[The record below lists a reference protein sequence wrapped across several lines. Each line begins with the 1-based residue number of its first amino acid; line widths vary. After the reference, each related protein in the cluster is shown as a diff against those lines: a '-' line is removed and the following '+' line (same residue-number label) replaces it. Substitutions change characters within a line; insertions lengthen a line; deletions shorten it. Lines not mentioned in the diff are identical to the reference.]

1 MDRFLDDNNIVRKN
15 KINDVLQKANA
26 LKERTQKKIESL
38 TPEQYEFLTASP
50 TTSIKQTK
58 KQILQQVEDLT
69 SNNNELITS
78 TEERND
84 IEQQASVS
92 VVEHSDNN
100 ALPPIDDALP
110 PIDPL
115 PIVVEQ
121 NLPQQEVIA
130 KSNIVDKIPI
140 NEINVSE
147 QDQLKADALLASLNS
162 ALLAHPIKE
171 DKTDIADI
179 NNIDTINAGTI
190 NTNTIDTNTI
200 DTEALLT
207 KDNSID
213 NLKQEE
219 QDIKN
224 NDLNT
229 FPQKDNS
236 FISNTNI
243 VDESNQSSSEVISE
257 TPVISP
263 MPMQKKMHP
272 TPTSTAHR
280 LSTSQSQP
288 QIQSQSQS
296 QSFNRQTA
304 NEARQVKPMDRNVI
318 PSRSNSAQNKDN
330 VNNIVSK
337 EQLNQP
343 QAILLEKQRNAY
355 NELVDLQVEFE
366 IISRMLSRVEE
377 RLKPS
382 YSTKIQAIQTQ
393 IKEKELRLATIA
405 NLLAGR

>member
-69 SNNNELITS
+69 SNNNELITF

-162 ALLAHPIKE
+162 A
-171 DKTDIADI
+171 DI

-257 TPVISP
+257 TPTISP

>member
-50 TTSIKQTK
+50 TTGIKQTK

-179 NNIDTINAGTI
+179 NNIDTINTGTI
-190 NTNTIDTNTI
+190 NTNTI

-224 NDLNT
+224 NNLNT

-236 FISNTNI
+236 FISNANI

-272 TPTSTAHR
+272 TPTSTAYR

-288 QIQSQSQS
+288 QIQSQS

-337 EQLNQP
+337 ERLNQP
-343 QAILLEKQRNAY
+343 QTILLEKQRNAY

>member
-38 TPEQYEFLTASP
+38 TPEQYELLTASP
-50 TTSIKQTK
+50 ATGIKQTK
-58 KQILQQVEDLT
+58 KQILQQVEDLA
-69 SNNNELITS
+69 NNNELITS
-78 TEERND
+78 TEQYND
-84 IEQQASVS
+84 IEQQANISA
-92 VVEHSDNN
+92 VERSNNDSLPPSDN
-100 ALPPIDDALP
+100 LLP

-171 DKTDIADI
+171 DKTDIAD
-179 NNIDTINAGTI
+179 TINAGTI
-190 NTNTIDTNTI
+190 NTDTINTDTI
-200 DTEALLT
+200 DTEVLLT

-224 NDLNT
+224 NDSNT
-229 FPQKDNS
+229 ILQKDDS

-243 VDESNQSSSEVISE
+243 VNESNQSSSETISE
-257 TPVISP
+257 TPAISP
-263 MPMQKKMHP
+263 ALAQKKMHP

-280 LSTSQSQP
+280 LSASQSQL

-296 QSFNRQTA
+296 QSFNRQIT

-318 PSRSNSAQNKDN
+318 SSRSNLAQNKDN
-330 VNNIVSK
+330 VNNIISR
-337 EQLNQP
+337 ERLNQP
-343 QAILLEKQRNAY
+343 QAILLEKQRIAY

-393 IKEKELRLATIA
+393 TKEKELRLATIA

>member
-38 TPEQYEFLTASP
+38 TPEQYELLTASP
-50 TTSIKQTK
+50 ATGIKQTK
-58 KQILQQVEDLT
+58 KQILQQVEDLA
-69 SNNNELITS
+69 NNNELITS
-78 TEERND
+78 TEQYND
-84 IEQQASVS
+84 IERQANISAIERS
-92 VVEHSDNN
+92 NNDSLPPSDN
-100 ALPPIDDALP
+100 LLP

-121 NLPQQEVIA
+121 NLPQQEIIA

-171 DKTDIADI
+171 DKTDIADTI
-179 NNIDTINAGTI
+179 NADTINTDII
-190 NTNTIDTNTI
+190 NTNTT
-200 DTEALLT
+200 DTEVLLT

-213 NLKQEE
+213 NFKQEE

-229 FPQKDNS
+229 VLQKDDS
-236 FISNTNI
+236 FISNTN
-243 VDESNQSSSEVISE
+243 VVNESNQSSSEAISE
-257 TPVISP
+257 TPAISSAP
-263 MPMQKKMHP
+263 TQKKMHP

-280 LSTSQSQP
+280 LSASQSQP
-288 QIQSQSQS
+288 QIQSQIQSQS
-296 QSFNRQTA
+296 QSFNRQTT

-330 VNNIVSK
+330 VNNIVSR
-337 EQLNQP
+337 ERLNQP
-343 QAILLEKQRNAY
+343 QAILLEKQRIAY

-393 IKEKELRLATIA
+393 TKEKELRLATIA

>member
-15 KINDVLQKANA
+15 KINDVLQRANA

-38 TPEQYEFLTASP
+38 TPEQYELLTASP
-50 TTSIKQTK
+50 TISIKQTK

-69 SNNNELITS
+69 NNNELITS
-78 TEERND
+78 TEEHNNIKEYND
-84 IEQQASVS
+84 NIEQQTDISVI
-92 VVEHSDNN
+92 EHSDNDL
-100 ALPPIDDALP
+100 LPPIDSLP
-110 PIDPL
+110 SIDPL
-115 PIVVEQ
+115 PIAGGQ

-147 QDQLKADALLASLNS
+147 QDQLKANALLASINS
-162 ALLAHPIKE
+162 TLLANPI
-171 DKTDIADI
+171 KTDIVDI
-179 NNIDTINAGTI
+179 NNTDTIDTINK
-190 NTNTIDTNTI
+190 DTI
-200 DTEALLT
+200 DTEAPLI

-213 NLKQEE
+213 NFKQEE

-224 NDLNT
+224 NDVNT
-229 FPQKDNS
+229 VLQKDDS
-236 FISNTNI
+236 FINKTNI
-243 VDESNQSSSEVISE
+243 VNESNQSSSEAISS
-257 TPVISP
+257 TSTSILTISSA
-263 MPMQKKMHP
+263 QKKMHP

-280 LSTSQSQP
+280 LSANQSQP
-288 QIQSQSQS
+288 QLQSQSL
-296 QSFNRQTA
+296 NRQIA
-304 NEARQVKPMDRNVI
+304 NEARQVKPMERNVI
-318 PSRSNSAQNKDN
+318 PPRSNLAQNKDN
-330 VNNIVSK
+330 VNNIISK
-337 EQLNQP
+337 ERLNQP
-343 QAILLEKQRNAY
+343 QAILLEKQRISY

>member
-15 KINDVLQKANA
+15 KINDVLQRANA

-38 TPEQYEFLTASP
+38 TPEQYELLTASP
-50 TTSIKQTK
+50 TISIKQTK

-69 SNNNELITS
+69 NNNNELIIS
-78 TEERND
+78 TEEHNNIKEYND
-84 IEQQASVS
+84 NIEQQTNISVIK
-92 VVEHSDNN
+92 HSDNE
-100 ALPPIDDALP
+100 LLP

-115 PIVVEQ
+115 PIAVEQ

-147 QDQLKADALLASLNS
+147 QDQLKADALLASINS
-162 ALLAHPIKE
+162 TLLANPI
-171 DKTDIADI
+171 KTDIVDI
-179 NNIDTINAGTI
+179 NNTDTINTDTI
-190 NTNTIDTNTI
+190 NTDTI
-200 DTEALLT
+200 DTEAPLI

-213 NLKQEE
+213 NFKQEE

-224 NDLNT
+224 NDVNT
-229 FPQKDNS
+229 VLQKDDS
-236 FISNTNI
+236 FINKTNI
-243 VDESNQSSSEVISE
+243 VNESNQSSSAPSTSTSTSTIS
-257 TPVISP
+257 SA
-263 MPMQKKMHP
+263 QKKMHP

-280 LSTSQSQP
+280 LSAN
-288 QIQSQSQS
+288 QSQSQS
-296 QSFNRQTA
+296 RSQSPSFNRQIA
-304 NEARQVKPMDRNVI
+304 NEARQVKPMEQNVI
-318 PSRSNSAQNKDN
+318 PSRSNLAQNKDN

-337 EQLNQP
+337 ERLNQP
-343 QAILLEKQRNAY
+343 QAILLEKQRISY